1 MTTSSTRPTH
11 QPQPTSLRATGSG
24 FARFA
29 RATVAASLVIC
40 AVLTVTSVLLMPDF
54 SGDQADQ
61 LRAIAGAGTTATI
74 SAWGFAASQLFLAI
88 GIVGVVHLTRGRVPV
103 LAAIG
108 GALTVLGAFGHAVY
122 GGISITML
130 SMAQDLD
137 AVDVHAA
144 VLDHGQQGFALPF
157 MAPGLLGTVLGFIIL
172 GVAVWRGGFQP
183 RWLGPVMI
191 VWVLVEFLG
200 SSFTDYATYAS
211 GALYVVIFAALT
223 LAVLRSSISHW
234 QTASETGMELDG

>member
-11 QPQPTSLRATGSG
+11 QAQPSASKETSGR
-24 FARFA
+24 FARLV
-29 RATVAASLVIC
+29 RATVAACLAIG
-40 AVLTVTSVLLMPDF
+40 AALTVTSVVVMPDF

-61 LRAIAGAGTTATI
+61 LRAIADAGTTATI
-74 SAWGFAASQLFLAI
+74 SAWFFAGSQLFL
-88 GIVGVVHLTRGRVPV
+88 IVGVLGVVHLLRGRVPV

-130 SMAQDLD
+130 SMAQDLGN
-137 AVDVHAA
+137 VDVHAA

-172 GVAVWRGGFQP
+172 GIAAWRGGLQP
-183 RWLGPVMI
+183 RWVGPAMI
-191 VWVLVEFLG
+191 LWVLVEFIG
-200 SSFTDYATYAS
+200 NGFTEYATYVS
-211 GALYVVIFAALT
+211 GALYIAIFAALT

-234 QTASETGMELDG
+234 QTASEIGIDN